1 MWFDET
7 VPDRLTYP
15 IHQRTL
21 GNGLR
26 VVVSPDH
33 SVPLAAVN
41 LWYDVGSRDERPGEF
56 GWAHLFEHLMFS
68 GSEHV
73 GSGEHL
79 NALQAL
85 GGSVNATT
93 WFDRT
98 NYFETLPVGALD
110 LALWMEADRL
120 ATLPDHL
127 DEASLQTQREV
138 VKEEKR
144 QRYDNVPYGDAM
156 PQLVELLFGPDHPYG
171 HTTIGSMADID
182 GATVTGA
189 ATFFRNHYRPD
200 NAVLTIVGDIT
211 AKDGFKRAER
221 FFGHLPSWNPK
232 VRPPTVALAPLSDVV
247 TREVTGRVPAAASY
261 YAWRLPERD
270 TWAFDACE
278 LAMSVLGA
286 GQTSRLHKEL
296 VRSQRVAAGVGASA
310 MPLIAG
316 TSLGVV
322 QVRALPGQE
331 FSQAHRAALT
341 QIERFAEQGP
351 TQAELDRAKAQ
362 YAREWLTELARFDSR
377 ADLIGA
383 YATLHGDPERVNR
396 KLAEVEGLTLD
407 QVAEACGTF
416 LQPGRRAQLDYRQ
429 EAVDAAQ

>member
-1 MWFDET
+1 

-21 GNGLR
+21 PNGLR

-41 LWYDVGSRDERPGEF
+41 LWYDVGSRDERSGEY

-68 GSEHV
+68 GSAHV

-79 NALQAL
+79 NSLQAL

-127 DEASLQTQREV
+127 DEASVATQREV

-156 PQLVELLFGPDHPYG
+156 PQLVDLLFGPGHPYG

-182 GATVTGA
+182 A
-189 ATFFRNHYRPD
+189 ATAERAANFFRNHYRPD
-200 NAVLTIVGDIT
+200 NAVLTIVGDVT
-211 AKDGFKRAER
+211 AKDGFKRAQKY
-221 FFGHLPSWNPK
+221 FGHLPSWNPR
-232 VRPPTVALAPLSDVV
+232 VRPAATPLAPLDAVV
-247 TREVTGRVPAAASY
+247 TRQVAGRVPAAATY
-261 YAWRLPERD
+261 FAWRLPVRD
-270 TWAFDACE
+270 TPAFDACDIA
-278 LAMSVLGA
+278 LSVLGA
-286 GQTSRLHKEL
+286 GQTSRLHLAL
-296 VRSQRVAAGVGASA
+296 VRNRQVAAGVGASA
-310 MPLIAG
+310 MPLIGG
-316 TSLGVV
+316 TSFGLV
-322 QVRALPGQE
+322 QVRALPGTDGSEATQ
-331 FSQAHRAALT
+331 AALT
-341 QIERFAEQGP
+341 EIARLADEGP
-351 TQAELDRAKAQ
+351 TEAELARSKAQ
-362 YAREWLTELARFDSR
+362 FAREWLTELARFDSR
-377 ADLIGA
+377 ADLIGT
-383 YATLHGDPERVNR
+383 YATLHGDPDRVNR
-396 KLAEVEGLTLD
+396 KLDEVEQITVE
-407 QVAEACGTF
+407 QVAQACTAF
-416 LQPGRRAQLDYRQ
+416 LRPDQRAQLDYRQ
-429 EAVDAAQ
+429 ENTDAAQ